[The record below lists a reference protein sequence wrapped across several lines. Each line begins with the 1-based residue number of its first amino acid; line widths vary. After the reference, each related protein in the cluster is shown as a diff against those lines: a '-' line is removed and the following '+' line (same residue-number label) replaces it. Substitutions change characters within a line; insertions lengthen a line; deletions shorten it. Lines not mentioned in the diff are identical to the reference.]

1 MEYVDTL
8 KKYMS
13 GKNYANKNI
22 KTPDAMGYVTA
33 TGISKKYSNMNDFN
47 ATAGKN
53 NCPSDFVTL
62 TPKWDDLGFPVGSLM
77 KSGQSCGN
85 ENKYVQS
92 EPPKTNFDWKFY
104 LQQNPDL
111 GNAGIITEQ
120 QANDHWN
127 TYGKQEGRVPN
138 ATIMASM
145 ATLGK
150 IGYIDVDTA
159 IHTVPGT
166 PTGDYKEFLSRS
178 NVTGTKM
185 EDCSRPLPILK
196 YGTPIIFTQNN
207 QKGSLQSTSL
217 VFGTNSSEFFF
228 RPPPGN
234 DRQGQEILYGDQV
247 CITTSSSSYTECGWW
262 GCKVA
267 SVNSSN
273 QLFFGPGGKKTQT
286 FYILPPS
293 EQYNLLKTPIKY
305 GFPFLLVSISN
316 SNAAQLPKGVSV
328 NCKPGTEPKNMPAGV
343 YRYSGNNTLQYYPTP
358 EIASSWN
365 PNWGSTVDIDCSTYT
380 LGETATKSNA
390 ASLKNGDAVACVPGK
405 ELPNGVQ
412 GGIYRYVEDNVLRWY
427 PNPTIASAW
436 DNSWSSHIKGIDCTT
451 YKAGEPMSSKME
463 TSSVPE
469 NVPMFAYVSNGKV
482 VFGSIAET
490 NGANVF
496 STHYATTDTTC
507 DLNLLKKMCTDDCV
521 GIVHSPAN
529 NTWQKITPTANYK
542 ITNTV
547 QDFYMKETTV
557 NMNDKSCN
565 TGKAEFIDSTLFSN
579 YTQGVAFKA
588 GGSNQCNIKLSL
600 KPYEDNSMDTSEMA
614 NYKPSIVSLQQQQQ
628 QNTSLMKEKT
638 KVYKKVT
645 QGIEN
650 TPEMDTLEQQY
661 TDMTVFDRQNKTN
674 LILWAVISASILAI
688 LLIRK

>member
-13 GKNYANKNI
+13 GKKHANQNI

-33 TGISKKYSNMNDFN
+33 TGISKKYNSMDDFN

-62 TPKWDDLGFPVGSLM
+62 TPKWNDLGFPVGSLM
-77 KSGQSCGN
+77 KAGQSCGN

-92 EPPKTNFDWKFY
+92 EPPKTDFDWKFY

-111 GNAGIITEQ
+111 GNAGLTTEQ

-127 TYGKQEGRVPN
+127 AYGKQEGRVPN

-150 IGYIDVDTA
+150 IGYIDVDTN

-166 PTGDYKEFLSRS
+166 PTGDYKDFLSRS

-185 EDCSRPLPILK
+185 EDCSRPIPILK

-217 VFGTNSSEFFF
+217 VFGTNGSEFFF
-228 RPPPGN
+228 RPPPGD
-234 DRQGQEILYGDQV
+234 DRQGQEIRYGDQV

-273 QLFFGPGGKKTQT
+273 ELFFGPGGKKTQT
-286 FYILPPS
+286 FFILPPS

-328 NCKPGTEPKNMPAGV
+328 NCKSGTEPKGMPAGV

-365 PNWGSTVDIDCSTYT
+365 PNWGSTVDVDCSTYT

-436 DNSWSSHIKGIDCTT
+436 DKKWSSRIKGIDCTT

-463 TSSVPE
+463 SSSVPE
-469 NVPMFAYVSNGKV
+469 NVPMFAYVSKGKV

-490 NGANVF
+490 KGTNVF
-496 STHYATTDTTC
+496 STHYATTDTSC
-507 DLNLLKKMCTDDCV
+507 DLNRLKKMCTDDCV

-529 NTWQKITPTANYK
+529 NTWQKITPTSNYK

-547 QDFYMKETTV
+547 QDFYMKEANVT
-557 NMNDKSCN
+557 MNDKSCN

-588 GGSNQCNIKLSL
+588 GGSNQCNIALSL
-600 KPYEDNSMDTSEMA
+600 KPYKGDSMDTSDMA
-614 NYKPSIVSLQQQQQ
+614 NYKPSIVSLQQQQE
-628 QNTSLMKEKT
+628 QNTTIMKEKT
-638 KVYKKVT
+638 KLYKKVT

-650 TPEMDTLEQQY
+650 TPDMDTLEQQY
-661 TDMTVFDRQNKTN
+661 TDMTVFDSQNKTN
-674 LILWAVISASILAI
+674 MILWAVISASILAI
-688 LLIRK
+688 LLVRK